1 MKLPIDIFDVRKG
14 LISGK
19 LTINEILKERDTF
32 RALYHDIIKSL
43 NQNEKLFTADIILY
57 FIMICLD
64 CYAYSETGDTLISDH
79 EYDTLVNAYRA
90 YTHNEAPI
98 YPDTIGNYTTWP
110 FIKHEAP
117 GMVGSVNKIY
127 DEYELKRYMA
137 QYIPMYGKLRS
148 YIIAPKFDGVSA
160 SIKVNEN
167 GRILLGVTRA
177 DGVEGQDITRVVQNA
192 HNSNI
197 FQSLKPGYYKCEL
210 CVGKSDFMALIEE
223 KKYANRRSATTG
235 IINTPKNLHLA
246 RYITIIPLAYF
257 DGKSKVNYIPPD
269 TKIIKTNNSNEMRDE
284 IYKMLDVIRNAS
296 YEFRTDGVVIYP
308 LGDDVNINYSDIM
321 DNAIAYKVN
330 TEEALTNI
338 KYGYVSIGRLGYAV
352 PMLKVEPVEVNE
364 TIVED
369 VSLGSFDKYA
379 SMDMHEGETVV
390 IYSAGNVIPQARI
403 PENRHY
409 KAGSDYLKIKKR
421 CPYCNE
427 KLERIGNEYK
437 CTNDDCSHVKA
448 GMIVN
453 FLTKLGAEN
462 LSDATIQDLYDNRLI
477 TDIPSIFELK
487 AYDIVHLDGYADIS
501 AENIVNEIKRIQEKE
516 IHVSTFMGA
525 LGIQDISEKKC
536 RNIFKHV
543 TIDQVLEKSEEKL
556 KYMLLNADKTGDKT
570 ADVFVKFVSDNK
582 RLIKKLLSIMN
593 IVSDTHWKGNV
604 VFTGFRNSELS
615 ERFAKIGYEVSDN
628 VNSDT
633 VAVINASFDDT
644 STKCKVAKKK
654 GISIVHVSDADDV
667 IKSLRLNKY

>member
-43 NQNEKLFTADIILY
+43 NQNAKLFTADIILY

-364 TIVED
+364 TIVESRP
-369 VSLGSFDKYA
+369 SLSRR
-379 SMDMHEGETVV
+379 SRRR
-390 IYSAGNVIPQARI
+390 S
-403 PENRHY
+403 
-409 KAGSDYLKIKKR
+409 
-421 CPYCNE
+421 
-427 KLERIGNEYK
+427 
-437 CTNDDCSHVKA
+437 
-448 GMIVN
+448 GMI
-453 FLTKLGAEN
+453 
-462 LSDATIQDLYDNRLI
+462 
-477 TDIPSIFELK
+477 P
-487 AYDIVHLDGYADIS
+487 
-501 AENIVNEIKRIQEKE
+501 
-516 IHVSTFMGA
+516 
-525 LGIQDISEKKC
+525 C
-536 RNIFKHV
+536 RCH
-543 TIDQVLEKSEEKL
+543 SR
-556 KYMLLNADKTGDKT
+556 T
-570 ADVFVKFVSDNK
+570 A
-582 RLIKKLLSIMN
+582 
-593 IVSDTHWKGNV
+593 
-604 VFTGFRNSELS
+604 
-615 ERFAKIGYEVSDN
+615 
-628 VNSDT
+628 
-633 VAVINASFDDT
+633 AS
-644 STKCKVAKKK
+644 
-654 GISIVHVSDADDV
+654 
-667 IKSLRLNKY
+667 